1 MLNQNSI
8 NINPDNQKP
17 ALTGEELDN
26 IRKYEPCPLSP
37 YNEEKQQNLGT
48 SCWTY
53 WVATRKTF

>member
-37 YNEEKQQNLGT
+37 YNEEKTTKLRNKLLDILGGNKKNL
-48 SCWTY
+48 
-53 WVATRKTF
+53 